1 LMDVSFDWELTC
13 DGRHLF
19 LVATCVLSWAENQRQ
34 LFLQKKNPRRFNP
47 YLQLYKLTFRWTFNH
62 VSLNK
67 AHKVEQGLFNGYTM
81 MIIWLVFFRNK
92 EEIRRINYFS
102 AQVLL

>member
-1 LMDVSFDWELTC
+1 VKTLGLMDVSFDWELTC

-19 LVATCVLSWAENQRQ
+19 LVATCVYPVLKIHVN
-34 LFLQKKNPRRFNP
+34 LIHVC
-47 YLQLYKLTFRWTFNH
+47 QLYKLTFRWTFNH